1 VVKKNK
7 RKIENPLIPF
17 ENQWVALMPDRK
29 KVIASGATIK
39 ELDRQLTKLKNK
51 DAILTKVL
59 PFDQVFSP

>member
-1 VVKKNK
+1 MVKTKK
-7 RKIENPLIPF
+7 KIVNPLIPF
-17 ENQWVALMPDRK
+17 ENQWVAFTPDRK
-29 KVIASGATIK
+29 RVIASGATIK

>member
-1 VVKKNK
+1 MVKTKK
-7 RKIENPLIPF
+7 KIVNPLIPF
-17 ENQWVALMPDRK
+17 ENQWVALAPDRK
-29 KVIASGATIK
+29 GVIASGATIK